1 MGRQRP
7 VVAIDGPT
15 AAGKS
20 TVARGVARR
29 LGLRYVDTGAMYR
42 AVALAAIRR
51 GIDPAD
57 GGALD
62 ALVGSV
68 MVRFESGPSGD
79 RVYLDGEDVTAAIR
93 APEVSAAAS
102 VVSAV
107 PRVRAA
113 MVAQQRALA
122 ASGGVVM
129 EGRDIGTVVL
139 PDAEVKVFLDATLE
153 ARAKR
158 RHDELRAR
166 GVEIDIEEIRRQ
178 EAERDRRDQT
188 RALSPLRPAA
198 DAVILDTTAMT
209 VDEVIDAVMRLVRE
223 RTGGDR

>member
-1 MGRQRP
+1 MDRQGL
-7 VVAIDGPT
+7 VVTIDGPT

-51 GIDPAD
+51 GIDPTD
-57 GGALD
+57 GGALG
-62 ALVGSV
+62 ALAESV
-68 MVRFESGPSGD
+68 TVRFESGPSGD
-79 RVYLDGEDVTAAIR
+79 RVCLDGEDVTAAIR

-102 VVSAV
+102 VVSTV

-153 ARAKR
+153 TRAKR

-166 GVEIDIEEIRRQ
+166 GVEIDIEEIKRQ
-178 EAERDRRDQT
+178 EAERDRRDET
-188 RALSPLRPAA
+188 RALAPLRPAA

-209 VDEVIDAVMRLVRE
+209 VDEVIDAVVRLVRQ
-223 RTGGDR
+223 RTGGHR